1 MLKPGKDIGVLNKSM
16 IIRQLLLRGKKIP
29 GLQDR
34 MVEGGSMLFN
44 EFVLLLIINERLYRH
59 GEITEEQKTKIA
71 AEIKNINKFDIG
83 V

>member
-1 MLKPGKDIGVLNKSM
+1 
-16 IIRQLLLRGKKIP
+16 
-29 GLQDR
+29 
-34 MVEGGSMLFN
+34 MVEGGSMSFN

-71 AEIKNINKFDIG
+71 AEIKNRNKFDIG